1 MIFILIRS
9 FGSPDSTQYKAK
21 IWSCATMVSFLISLQ
36 EWMHADALLWWY
48 FFIKYN
54 HIICIIK
61 LRKING
67 LAFLRSNY
75 SLEPLFTIPILPR
88 SVMKWE
94 IPLPKMSHY
103 KYHCELMSSQTGW
116 WCICRLAASRQS
128 IGNVGH
134 VTEVSDSPVL
144 SLMPF

>member
-36 EWMHADALLWWY
+36 DWMHADALLWWY

-75 SLEPLFTIPILPR
+75 SLEPLFTIPILTR

-134 VTEVSDSPVL
+134 VTEVSGSPVL